1 MNADAAR
8 LTFATMK
15 YQVGDEIIVL
25 HSNEEGKVV
34 EIMNDKMVMIEVR
47 GVKFPAYMDQID
59 FPYFSRFSKK
69 KTPPK
74 EAPKPKHYI
83 DQLPKEKSPKADIQG
98 EPGVWLTFIP
108 KFGLDEFND
117 EIVELFKLYL
127 VNRTN
132 QSLHFIY
139 KQQILSGRTEF
150 DLTNEVRAAKDFYLH
165 DIPFES
171 LNDNP
176 SFVFEF
182 SLLEPEKKKADFF
195 EAAIKIR
202 AKQMFKKIEEIKEKN
217 LPSISYPLFTDYPD
231 KIEEK
236 SLDISSLASK
246 GFKIYDASRVRQHL
260 PPARSII
267 DLHIEKL
274 TDNWKNMSNFEMLT
288 LQLHEFE
295 KWYDLAISH
304 HIPELIVI
312 HGIGTGKL
320 KDEIHE
326 TLKSRK
332 EVKTFINQY
341 DPRFGYGA
349 TQIYFQY

>member
-1 MNADAAR
+1 
-8 LTFATMK
+8 MK
-15 YQVGDEIIVL
+15 YQVGDDIIVL

-34 EIMNDKMVMIEVR
+34 EIMNDNMVMIEVR

-59 FPYFSRFSKK
+59 FPYFHRFTKK
-69 KTPPK
+69 KTVSK
-74 EAPKPKHYI
+74 ETSKPKQYI

-117 EIVELFKLYL
+117 EVVELFKLHL
-127 VNRTN
+127 VNRTHQN
-132 QSLHFIY
+132 YQFLY
-139 KQQILSGRTEF
+139 RQQILHGRTEF
-150 DLTNEVRAAKDFYLH
+150 ELTNEVRGGKDFYLH
-165 DIPFES
+165 DISFES

-182 SLLEPEKKKADFF
+182 SLPVPNKRKADFF
-195 EAAIKIR
+195 EASVKIR

-217 LPSISYPLFTDYPD
+217 QPSISYPLFIEYPD
-231 KIEEK
+231 KIEDEK
-236 SLDISSLASK
+236 LDISSLASK
-246 GFKIYDASRVRQHL
+246 GFKIYDASKTRQHL
-260 PPARSII
+260 PPARSTV

-274 TDNWKNMSNFEMLT
+274 TDNWKSMSNFEMLT

-295 KWYDLAISH
+295 KWYDLAVSH
-304 HIPELIVI
+304 HLPELIII

-320 KDEIHE
+320 KDEIHDI
-326 TLKSRK
+326 LKLRK

-349 TQIYFQY
+349 TQIFFQY